1 MSVERLLQILI
12 PPKNLRAFRRS
23 LLRWYRRHGRDLPW
37 RHTRDPYAILVSEVM
52 LQQTQV
58 ATVIPYY
65 NEWLRRFPDFAAL
78 ARASQ
83 SNVLHAWQGLGY
95 YSRARNLHAA
105 AKTIVRENGAAS
117 PRSAEK
123 LRALPGLGRYTAN
136 AVATFAFN
144 QSVPIVEANIARLL
158 TRLSDYH
165 HPIDSSRGREAIWQI
180 ASTMVPGRGARVFN
194 TALMEL
200 GALVCR
206 ARPKCQICPVQK
218 FCRAPK
224 PETLP
229 RKKRRLKFKELTES
243 HAWICSRRRVLLQQ
257 SKKRWRGLWLL
268 PSLSA
273 RSTSTRAIHI
283 STFPFTNHRVTL
295 RVFAQPAPKTTGQ
308 TQRWIDIDSLA
319 SVPIPSPHRR
329 AINHLLSWPHRRN

>member
-1 MSVERLLQILI
+1 MLQILI
-12 PPKNLRAFRRS
+12 PPKDLRRFRRS

-37 RHTRDPYAILVSEVM
+37 RRTHDPYAILVSEVM

-58 ATVIPYY
+58 TTVIPYY
-65 NEWLRRFPDFAAL
+65 NKWLGRFPDFAAL

-83 SNVLHAWQGLGY
+83 SDVLHAWQGLGY

-105 AKTIVRENGAAS
+105 AKMIVRENGATS
-117 PRSAEK
+117 LRSTEK

-144 QSVPIVEANIARLL
+144 QSVPIVDANISRLL
-158 TRLSDYH
+158 TRLSDYR
-165 HPIDSSRGREAIWQI
+165 HPIDSSRGREAIWRI
-180 ASTMVPGRGARVFN
+180 ASTMVPRRGARVFN

-206 ARPKCQICPVQK
+206 ARPKCDICPVQE

-229 RKKRRLKFKELTES
+229 RKKRRPKLKELTES
-243 HAWICSRRRVLLQQ
+243 HAWICSRRHVFLQQ
-257 SKKRWRGLWLL
+257 SNKRWRGLWIL
-268 PSLSA
+268 PPLSA
-273 RSTSTRAIHI
+273 KSTSTRAIHMSI
-283 STFPFTNHRVTL
+283 FPFTNHRITL
-295 RVFAQPAPKTTGQ
+295 RVFARPAPKIPAQ
-308 TQRWIDIDSLA
+308 SQRWIDIDSIA

-329 AINHLLSWPHRRN
+329 AIEDILSRPRRRN